1 MDLEIYEYEY
11 FPERLEYEFY
21 SLGPEGRIMKLVRF
35 KQTSTNVGDMY
46 NIGFGDWD
54 EKSKFLNDSKR
65 TNNGDTDKVL
75 ATVAHI
81 VLDFTN
87 RIPDAEILAAG
98 TAARIRLYRMNIT
111 RQFVSIFTF
120 FNIFGLTEDNVIEP
134 LIKNK
139 RYVAF
144 IVKRRPFKRTSRI
157 IS

>member
-21 SLGPEGRIMKLVRF
+21 SLVPERRIMKLVRF
-35 KQTSTNVGDMY
+35 KKTSTNVGDMY

-54 EKSKFLNDSKR
+54 EKGNFLNDSTR
-65 TNNGDTDKVL
+65 SNNGDTDKVL

-81 VLDFTN
+81 
-87 RIPDAEILAAG
+87 
-98 TAARIRLYRMNIT
+98 RMNIT